1 MSTCEYYL
9 KYIYKINFQKKA
21 KNTYKSRIIYEG
33 IFEKKKSGG
42 KCMKKIYGLIR
53 KLGAKYKGY
62 FFTADA
68 IRMTMTYQEK
78 PLRITKDIYPNLAKK
93 YKSTPTN
100 VEHDIRTLVNVCW
113 EGNRKFLE
121 EIAGYSL
128 NYKPTNSEFIDMLAY
143 YLLEMEESES
153 A

>member
-1 MSTCEYYL
+1 MREYS
-9 KYIYKINFQKKA
+9 K
-21 KNTYKSRIIYEG
+21 
-33 IFEKKKSGG
+33 KKKSGG

-53 KLGAKYKGY
+53 KLGANSKYKGY

-78 PLRITKDIYPNLAKK
+78 PLRITKDIYPNLTKK